1 MASST
6 GFQPVPDVPQVNN
19 LRYGC
24 VPSSTGFQPVPGVP
38 QVENLRYGCAAHP
51 TRAIESNPAY
61 RFFATDSRI
70 ASATRGSGTT
80 WSTTPS

>member
-1 MASST
+1 MNPLLAR
-6 GFQPVPDVPQVNN
+6 
-19 LRYGC
+19 L
-24 VPSSTGFQPVPGVP
+24 
-38 QVENLRYGCAAHP
+38 HP
-51 TRAIESNPAY
+51 YPFERWRELTADITPNPAY